1 MAPKRKFSQYMT
13 PEGTP
18 ESSHGCTGSTP
29 PTVLTTPPA
38 QSPKRQCHDARARN
52 AKPGHSPA
60 NLFGTVP
67 KKPVIELPRPA
78 RTSTE
83 VRMQL
88 VGHQAFR
95 RVQIPS
101 NYTFVHLHHLTLFL
115 FGWTGVHAHR
125 FTVQNNITM
134 HPLRRGQVKS
144 GNLFIDVSPPRPPP
158 TKREK
163 REAQRLARALAKS
176 NMRDYPSDDSDTD
189 WEGPGAWRPLV
200 LDQVS
205 VRQRSEEALTI
216 GEVFGAHVCRR
227 GRAIIYEY
235 DPNHDQGFKVHI
247 TLIDLVQH
255 DEPDQLS
262 SPPAWPALPPLPPSS
277 PIRSIASS
285 PYTPRGRLLSSGGG
299 SSSPVGPSTRSK
311 SLLGVPFTEED
322 LPERPPLSG
331 DRTNHPW
338 VVMGQGMPPLERELF
353 VAIEDSAE
361 EETSTKP
368 GSAKPAKAKK
378 KVGGLGLRA
387 KTIEM
392 NTDLFNDGPN
402 GDEGT
407 AFAQWLAGELIV
419 EREGDALLVKDK
431 TRQLEENQER
441 ERARSAGWDSDE
453 DDEEPPET
461 YLPQEPVSVEP
472 FEPGPEDA
480 EEVEGE
486 DVQKDGTKEHP
497 VEVDADEE
505 EGEVVD
511 EGEPACE
518 EEDDPDR
525 GFWD

>member
-1 MAPKRKFSQYMT
+1 
-13 PEGTP
+13 
-18 ESSHGCTGSTP
+18 
-29 PTVLTTPPA
+29 
-38 QSPKRQCHDARARN
+38 
-52 AKPGHSPA
+52 
-60 NLFGTVP
+60 
-67 KKPVIELPRPA
+67 
-78 RTSTE
+78 
-83 VRMQL
+83 
-88 VGHQAFR
+88 
-95 RVQIPS
+95 
-101 NYTFVHLHHLTLFL
+101 
-115 FGWTGVHAHR
+115 
-125 FTVQNNITM
+125 M
-134 HPLRRGQVKS
+134 HPSRHGQVKS

-235 DPNHDQGFKVHI
+235 DPTHDQGFKVHT

-262 SPPAWPALPPLPPSS
+262 SPPAWPALPALPPSS

-299 SSSPVGPSTRSK
+299 SSSPAGPSTRSK
-311 SLLGVPFTEED
+311 CLSGILFAEQEE
-322 LPERPPLSG
+322 LPQRPPLNG

-338 VVMGQGMPPLERELF
+338 IVLGQGVPPPERELF
-353 VAIEDSAE
+353 VATEDSAE
-361 EETSTKP
+361 GESSTKS
-368 GSAKPAKAKK
+368 GSVKRGKAKK
-378 KVGGLGLRA
+378 KVGGLGLRV

-392 NTDLFNDGPN
+392 DTDLFNDGPD

-407 AFAQWLAGELIV
+407 AFARWLAGELVV
-419 EREGDALLVKDK
+419 EREGDALLVRDK
-431 TRQLEENQER
+431 TRQLEESRER
-441 ERARSAGWDSDE
+441 ERAKSAGWDSDE

-461 YLPQEPVSVEP
+461 YLPQDPVSVEP
-472 FEPGPEDA
+472 LEPAMEDV
-480 EEVEGE
+480 EGVEGE
-486 DVQKDGTKEHP
+486 HAQEDGTKEHP
-497 VEVDADEE
+497 VDVDASGDEGEEEADEE
-505 EGEVVD
+505 PSRE
-511 EGEPACE
+511 E
-518 EEDDPDR
+518 EEDPDT

>member
-1 MAPKRKFSQYMT
+1 MPPKRKFSQYMT

-18 ESSHGCTGSTP
+18 ESSRGHTGSTP
-29 PTVLTTPPA
+29 PTVLTTPPV
-38 QSPKRQCHDARARN
+38 QSPKRQCHDGRARN

-78 RTSTE
+78 RTSAE

-88 VGHQAFR
+88 VGHQARF
-95 RVQIPS
+95 PS
-101 NYTFVHLHHLTLFL
+101 GPYTLELYLHPP
-115 FGWTGVHAHR
+115 APPDP
-125 FTVQNNITM
+125 NNITM
-134 HPLRRGQVKS
+134 HPLKRGQVKS
-144 GNLFIDVSPPRPPP
+144 GSLFIDVSPPRPPP

-235 DPNHDQGFKVHI
+235 DPTHDQAFKVHI

-285 PYTPRGRLLSSGGG
+285 PYTPRAHLLSNGE
-299 SSSPVGPSTRSK
+299 SSSPVGPPTRSR
-311 SLLGVPFTEED
+311 SLSGISFAQDDEED
-322 LPERPPLSG
+322 IPQRPALDG
-331 DRTNHPW
+331 DRTNLPW
-338 VVMGQGMPPLERELF
+338 VVMGQGLPPPERELF
-353 VAIEDSAE
+353 VAVEDSAE
-361 EETSTKP
+361 EDALAKL
-368 GSAKPAKAKK
+368 GSAKRSKPKK

-392 NTDLFNDGPN
+392 NTALFNDGPD
-402 GDEGT
+402 GDEGN
-407 AFAQWLAGELIV
+407 AFARWLAGELLV
-419 EREGDALLVKDK
+419 ERDGDSLLVRDK
-431 TRQLEENQER
+431 TRQLEETREQER
-441 ERARSAGWDSDE
+441 AKSAGWDSDE
-453 DDEEPPET
+453 DDNDPPDA

-472 FEPGPEDA
+472 FEPALDDTA
-480 EEVEGE
+480 EPVDE
-486 DVQKDGTKEHP
+486 DVLEDGTKEHP
-497 VEVDADEE
+497 VEVDCDDEE
-505 EGEVVD
+505 GAD
-511 EGEPACE
+511 DQEPVQ
-518 EEDDPDR
+518 EEDDDEADP